1 LTLSTRL
8 RFTARL
14 TALFEAAAAAKG
26 FSSLTRHDEEAH
38 TEEVPQAS
46 QLDETVNT
54 QDQVTAHDV
63 VETIQDEEQDTT
75 QQPGEVAS
83 RSTSE
88 QDVSGTLKRNTD
100 TSKSLDSN
108 EESTGQPNDPVNYSA
123 THPEGDELLE
133 SEILHEDHGF
143 NKLKEEDDLIDYFED
158 EENEAADSGRSSTVH
173 GDTPAEGIRHQRPPY
188 QQDFVLPNGAD
199 AVFDNDEANR
209 DVLEF
214 NTLQQASAAPSPKP
228 DISLVAQ
235 SSANENSLTAQN
247 GELGVEAPNGEGA
260 EPSTSTKY
268 TSSVSSHPQQQNS
281 LDMFDEKDFNDVA
294 SAANIE
300 ALGADHMPLHD
311 LHEEDDFNEFDG
323 DEWYGDDPVRST
335 TTAGDKT
342 LVNVNEATGGENK
355 AEEEEYDDFDATI
368 TWDEEDGTSLPQKKS
383 ESPLGKRNFD
393 EHAEGLSEGEF
404 DQGMHKLL
412 SAMMMIIP
420 Y

>member
-14 TALFEAAAAAKG
+14 TALFEAAAAAIG
-26 FSSLTRHDEEAH
+26 FSSLTRHDEEDH

-143 NKLKEEDDLIDYFED
+143 NKLK
-158 EENEAADSGRSSTVH
+158 R
-173 GDTPAEGIRHQRPPY
+173 
-188 QQDFVLPNGAD
+188 
-199 AVFDNDEANR
+199 
-209 DVLEF
+209 
-214 NTLQQASAAPSPKP
+214 
-228 DISLVAQ
+228 
-235 SSANENSLTAQN
+235 
-247 GELGVEAPNGEGA
+247 
-260 EPSTSTKY
+260 
-268 TSSVSSHPQQQNS
+268 
-281 LDMFDEKDFNDVA
+281 
-294 SAANIE
+294 
-300 ALGADHMPLHD
+300 
-311 LHEEDDFNEFDG
+311 
-323 DEWYGDDPVRST
+323 
-335 TTAGDKT
+335 KT
-342 LVNVNEATGGENK
+342 
-355 AEEEEYDDFDATI
+355 I
-368 TWDEEDGTSLPQKKS
+368 
-383 ESPLGKRNFD
+383 
-393 EHAEGLSEGEF
+393 
-404 DQGMHKLL
+404 
-412 SAMMMIIP
+412 
-420 Y
+420 